1 MPIYTEPLYYEIAF
15 GFVDAVRQ
23 VNLFEDFIKK
33 YSHIRVRRFLDIGC
47 GPALQLREIA
57 RRGYEALGLDEST
70 QMLNYLRERAVAEGI
85 MIETVLA
92 DMADF
97 NLEEPVDFAFI
108 MMGTIG
114 LIESK
119 EMFLSHLDCV
129 ADSLRLGGLYL
140 IENLKLD
147 WAKKDFFGS
156 ESWVMERDGVKVK
169 ATYEIQLNDAL
180 TQMLTETMRLEV
192 DDHGKG
198 QVLEE
203 SRETRMI
210 FPQEFITLVEMN
222 GRFEFLGWFE
232 RNKMIELNKAI
243 MDNIALLR
251 HK

>member
-1 MPIYTEPLYYEIAF
+1 MPVYTEPLYYEIAF
-15 GFVDAVRQ
+15 CFVDAVRQ
-23 VNLFEDFIKK
+23 VNLFEDFIEK

-57 RRGYEALGLDEST
+57 GRGYEAFGLDASA
-70 QMLNYLRERAVAEGI
+70 QMLDYLRERAVAEGI
-85 MIETVLA
+85 RIETVLA

-97 NLEEPVDFAFI
+97 NLEKPVDFAFI

-119 EMFLSHLDCV
+119 ERFLSHLDCV

-140 IENLKLD
+140 IENLRLD

-156 ESWVMERDGVKVK
+156 ESWVMERDGVRVK
-169 ATYEIQLNDAL
+169 TTYEVQLNDAL
-180 TQMLTETMRLEV
+180 AQILTETMRLEV
-192 DDHGKG
+192 DDHGRG
-198 QVLEE
+198 HVLEE
-203 SRETRMI
+203 SRETRMV

-232 RNKMIELNKAI
+232 RDKMVELKKAS

-251 HK
+251 RK